1 MDKAKTS
8 DVVIVGAGLA
18 GASLALALS
27 GHGLS
32 IQLIEATDLSG
43 SSLPSDRNL
52 NSFDLRVS
60 ALTPRSVKMLE
71 RLDVWDAIKN
81 YRHCAYT
88 HMVVWDADGTGK
100 IEFDSSSVGASELG
114 TIVENRALVS
124 ELLNQIET
132 REDISLTASDKL
144 DSAVASSV

>member
-32 IQLIEATDLSG
+32 IQLIEATDLSD

-60 ALTPRSVKMLE
+60 ALTPRS
-71 RLDVWDAIKN
+71 IKN
-81 YRHCAYT
+81 H
-88 HMVVWDADGTGK
+88 
-100 IEFDSSSVGASELG
+100 
-114 TIVENRALVS
+114 
-124 ELLNQIET
+124 
-132 REDISLTASDKL
+132 
-144 DSAVASSV
+144 